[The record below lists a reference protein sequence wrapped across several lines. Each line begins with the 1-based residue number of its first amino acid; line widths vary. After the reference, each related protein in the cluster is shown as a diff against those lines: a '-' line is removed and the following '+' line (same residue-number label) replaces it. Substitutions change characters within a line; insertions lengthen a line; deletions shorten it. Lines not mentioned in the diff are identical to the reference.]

1 MQSTAQSE
9 TKEAADGGTISSVGG
24 TSQVKRYNRKMA
36 YSQVSR
42 SRSTRG
48 AHKELNPDKSLAA
61 VWPIITPL
69 LACKCSHSST
79 HTHTHKHSLL
89 SPLVVDRKFLGF
101 VRITCRVA
109 SIINT
114 VCVSSSLWDAAFL
127 FTAMTT
133 GDSRREDKAALLPR
147 LFIKDENSRLCLW
160 GEA

>member
-1 MQSTAQSE
+1 MHSTAQSE

-79 HTHTHKHSLL
+79 HTHTQTQPAFSSRCGQKVSGVCSHNLQSCKYYKHCLRLFFSLRCSLL
-89 SPLVVDRKFLGF
+89 VYCHDNRWQPKGRQSSPV
-101 VRITCRVA
+101 TT
-109 SIINT
+109 SIH
-114 VCVSSSLWDAAFL
+114 
-127 FTAMTT
+127 
-133 GDSRREDKAALLPR
+133 
-147 LFIKDENSRLCLW
+147 
-160 GEA
+160 